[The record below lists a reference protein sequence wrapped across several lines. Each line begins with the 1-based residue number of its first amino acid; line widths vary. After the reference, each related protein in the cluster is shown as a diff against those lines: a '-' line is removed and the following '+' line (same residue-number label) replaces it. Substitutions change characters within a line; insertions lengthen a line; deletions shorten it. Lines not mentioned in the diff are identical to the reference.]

1 MIKNIISK
9 EHFFDQTQENI
20 THFIEKR
27 HQFLEKEEKQL
38 RFYDVLILLSFI
50 MSLVLI
56 GLIIY
61 KPTQIVF
68 YVLLL
73 LFVADVYL
81 FTHFRLKAKTS
92 DRPFQRGLFQLLM
105 APFGFSTNIKGE
117 HALQKMLIH
126 AQLFPTNDVEV
137 LHLFDGAW
145 AYGDFS
151 IALLKVQETAIEDD
165 VTILSFP
172 IDKKVPHLVIDSDKL
187 RFIPEMKE
195 VNSLIN
201 KKFMQEYAIFSNK
214 VKEGRAFL
222 TTDICRKIQKVRDA
236 FSNISQIGNIELRPA
251 KKGAQDLLRVP
262 MRVAVFKGRLIFA
275 IYGFT
280 QLFDV
285 TDLFQ
290 EDLFM
295 DKVDYI
301 ATLDAFYDD
310 MERLLKVQQI
320 V

>member
-9 EHFFDQTQENI
+9 ELFFDQTQENLVQ
-20 THFIEKR
+20 FVKKR
-27 HQFLEKEEKQL
+27 QDFLEKEEKQL
-38 RFYDVLILLSFI
+38 KLYDVLILLSFMI
-50 MSLVLI
+50 SLVFL

-61 KPTQIVF
+61 KPTQVIFYILLAVF
-68 YVLLL
+68 V
-73 LFVADVYL
+73 VDVYL
-81 FTHFRLKAKTS
+81 FTHFRVKAKAS

-105 APFGFSTNIKGE
+105 RPFGFSSNVKGE
-117 HALQKMLIH
+117 MELQKMLIH
-126 AQLFPTNDVEV
+126 SRLFPTNDVEV

-165 VTILSFP
+165 VTVLTFP
-172 IDKKVPHLVIDSDKL
+172 IDKKAPNMVIDSDKL
-187 RFIPEMKE
+187 RFIPELKE
-195 VNSLIN
+195 VNSTKN
-201 KKFMQEYAIFSNK
+201 KKFMKEYAVFSNK
-214 VKEGRAFL
+214 MKEASAFL
-222 TTDICRKIQKVRDA
+222 TTDFCQKIEKVRA
-236 FSNISQIGNIELRPA
+236 RFSNISQIGNIELRPA
-251 KKGAQDLLRVP
+251 KKEAEALLNVP

-280 QLFDV
+280 QLFDA

-290 EDLFM
+290 EEMFM
-295 DKVDYI
+295 DELDYT

-310 MERLLKVQQI
+310 MERLLEAQQI